1 MFTNSKADESLNNK
15 GNWLLFVQNI
25 AFAKQHRV
33 QCEKFE
39 YFSRNHVFLFAVIIV
54 NLRRLKSKLTLKT
67 DSTKRENLFCFGV
80 MKCDTYEIFLYK
92 MKKLSATSLVTNGL
106 KRSLNRPSCRK
117 NKIRSF

>member
-15 GNWLLFVQNI
+15 ENWLLFVQNI
-25 AFAKQHRV
+25 GFDTATWV

-54 NLRRLKSKLTLKT
+54 NLRWLKSKLTLKI
-67 DSTKRENLFCFGV
+67 DATKRENLFCFGV

-92 MKKLSATSLVTNGL
+92 LKKLSAT
-106 KRSLNRPSCRK
+106 
-117 NKIRSF
+117 